1 MTMTAAPVTPAENA
15 PPRPASRAT
24 PTRLRLLAG
33 GLALLTVLAGVAA
46 AVAVANRHAAASAAW
61 QTSEPLVVDA
71 QGIDTSLSEADTAA
85 AGSFL
90 QGRLEPVGLRAQY
103 LADLAQASTSLAT
116 TTHAVGTQSS
126 ALSAITT
133 LSVDLPV
140 YTGIVQTATFN
151 ERQGF
156 YPLAAAYIGE
166 ANNLMRTQMLP
177 AARQLFAVE
186 RSALA
191 DDQQG
196 ALSSWL
202 VVIAGVLLL
211 ALLVTIVA
219 TQRWMSGHFRR
230 TFNVP
235 LVAATVLIVVVGLW
249 FGVSVGAETSQVD
262 TATANG
268 SGPLSVSTQARILA
282 LQLRADDELTLLSQ
296 DSVSSYQADY
306 GTAAAALQHLF
317 SVASSTAGPAERQQL
332 VVDQRDVNAYRLVH
346 DEIRL
351 HDGRGEWNDAL
362 SLAAGT
368 GTGDLPAVSANLDAQ
383 LVDGIASS
391 QQTFD
396 NSMSSATTNLT
407 AALYGIVVL
416 SLLIAALIIVGF
428 RPRIAEYR

>member
-235 LVAATVLIVVVGLW
+235 LVAATVLVVVVGLW

-282 LQLRADDELTLLSQ
+282 LQLRADDELTLL
-296 DSVSSYQADY
+296 
-306 GTAAAALQHLF
+306 
-317 SVASSTAGPAERQQL
+317 
-332 VVDQRDVNAYRLVH
+332 
-346 DEIRL
+346 
-351 HDGRGEWNDAL
+351 
-362 SLAAGT
+362 
-368 GTGDLPAVSANLDAQ
+368 
-383 LVDGIASS
+383 
-391 QQTFD
+391 
-396 NSMSSATTNLT
+396 
-407 AALYGIVVL
+407 
-416 SLLIAALIIVGF
+416 
-428 RPRIAEYR
+428 